1 MAGGVDE
8 EETAVDTRVLD
19 VPVTHRG
26 ELFTQV
32 GAVLVFDVFNNGVPA
47 TSQNGSKHV
56 CELCEYPLCV
66 PVFVV
71 DLVAVPRRV
80 NNVQPELHTVLNN
93 NYIPTPINTN
103 VFVSKKIYL
112 PCDAA

>member
-47 TSQNGSKHV
+47 TRKNGSKHV
-56 CELCEYPLCV
+56 CELCE
-66 PVFVV
+66 
-71 DLVAVPRRV
+71 
-80 NNVQPELHTVLNN
+80 
-93 NYIPTPINTN
+93 
-103 VFVSKKIYL
+103 
-112 PCDAA
+112 